1 MGLPSKK
8 RTPRSKHDRASH
20 FALKPKATAKCAKC
34 GANTKPHTACAK
46 CGDYKGKQVI
56 NVDKRTARLKRNHKT
71 TGKTK

>member
-20 FALKPKATAKCAKC
+20 FALKPKATAKCETC
-34 GANTKPHTACAK
+34 GAMTKPHTACTK
-46 CGDYKGKQVI
+46 CGNYKGKKV
-56 NVDKRTARLKRNHKT
+56 VDMDKRAARLKRSRKA